1 MRRAV
6 KLGIAALVVAV
17 ASVVAVS
24 LLRGADTPPEPSL
37 PDEPAA
43 TPAGELAGTLRPAGG
58 SFVGYRVDET
68 LIGIGLNTA
77 VGRTGA
83 VNGSARIEGGRI
95 VAARFETDTRPLR
108 SDEARRDEA
117 LRSRG
122 LETDRYPQARFVL
135 GAPVELVPRFSAPG
149 RLTLHGRTRSARVRL
164 QSRRSGAGIDLVG
177 STPIE
182 FSDYGMEPPSVAGVA
197 SVRDHGRL
205 EVRLRLR

>member
-1 MRRAV
+1 MSRVLRWGLAAAV
-6 KLGIAALVVAV
+6 LVVA
-17 ASVVAVS
+17 AVVVVS
-24 LLRGADTPPEPSL
+24 LLRGADTPPAPAL
-37 PDEPAA
+37 PDKPAP
-43 TPAGELAGTLRPAGG
+43 TPSSELEGTLRPADG

-77 VGRTGA
+77 VGRSGE
-83 VNGSARIEGGRI
+83 VRGSARIEGGRI
-95 VAARFETDTRPLR
+95 VDARFEVDTRTLR

-122 LETDRYPQARFVL
+122 LETDRYPEAGFVL
-135 GAPVELVPRFSAPG
+135 GAPVEIARRFMARG
-149 RLTLHGRTRSARVRL
+149 RLTLHGRSRPVRVRL
-164 QSRRSGAGIDLVG
+164 ESRRSGVGLDLVG

-197 SVRDHGRL
+197 SVRDHGRM

>member
-1 MRRAV
+1 MRRWILRVGGLLA
-6 KLGIAALVVAV
+6 LLIAAVVG
-17 ASVVAVS
+17 VS
-24 LLRGADTPPEPSL
+24 LLRGADTPEAPQL
-37 PDEPAA
+37 PKAAA
-43 TPAGELAGTLRPAGG
+43 TPRGSLRGTLRSGDG

-77 VGRTGA
+77 VGRTEE
-83 VNGSARIEGGRI
+83 VEGSATVEGGRI
-95 VAARFETDTRPLR
+95 VAARFGTDTRTLR

-122 LETDRYPQARFVL
+122 LETDRYPEAGFVL
-135 GAPVELVPRFSAPG
+135 GEPVAIEPRFTARG
-149 RLTLHGRTRSARVRL
+149 RLTLHGRSRSVRIRL
-164 QSRRSGAGIDLVG
+164 QSRRSGVGLDLVG

-197 SVRDHGRL
+197 SVRDHGRM

>member
-1 MRRAV
+1 MI
-6 KLGIAALVVAV
+6 KWIAGGVVVIV
-17 ASVVAVS
+17 AAVVAVS
-24 LLRGADTPPEPSL
+24 LLRGADTPPAPSL
-37 PDEPAA
+37 PDKPAA
-43 TPAGELAGTLRPAGG
+43 TPSGELEGALRPADG

-77 VGRTGA
+77 VGRSGD
-83 VNGSARIEGGRI
+83 VKGSARIEGGRI
-95 VAARFETDTRPLR
+95 VAARFEVDTRTLR

-122 LETDRYPQARFVL
+122 LETDRYPVAGFVL
-135 GAPVELVPRFSAPG
+135 GPPVALAPRFTARG
-149 RLTLHGRTRSARVRL
+149 RLTLHGRSRPVRVRV
-164 QSRRSGAGIDLVG
+164 QSRRSGVGVDLVG

-197 SVRDHGRL
+197 SVRDHGRM